1 MVCKKCGKP
10 LPNEGAV
17 CKFCGVMMEK
27 GQIKRQQE
35 YKSNSFT
42 PTLLSD
48 RYNVDKKSIYEK
60 KEPDFKE
67 NKFLGMVVILG
78 VLLFLII
85 LVIIV
90 NVGK

>member
-1 MVCKKCGKP
+1 MLCKKCGRP

-17 CKFCGVMMEK
+17 CKFCGVMMDSK
-27 GQIKRQQE
+27 DIQE
-35 YKSNSFT
+35 RNSRGTKSFSPN
-42 PTLLSD
+42 LLSD
-48 RYNVDKKSIYEK
+48 RYGIDKKSIYEEK
-60 KEPDFKE
+60 KPENKE

-90 NVGK
+90 NVGR